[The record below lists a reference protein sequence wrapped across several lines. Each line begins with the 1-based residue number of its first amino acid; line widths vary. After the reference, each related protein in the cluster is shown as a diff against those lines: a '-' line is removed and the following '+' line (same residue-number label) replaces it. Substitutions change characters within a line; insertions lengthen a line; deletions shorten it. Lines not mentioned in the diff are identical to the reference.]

1 MEREN
6 LLIQRAKSGDS
17 SAFRQLVE
25 KNKRKIY
32 GLCFELTGEHESAN
46 DLSQEVFV
54 KAFQNLETFRGE
66 AGFSSWLYR
75 IAVNLH
81 INQTRKKMF
90 SRLFT
95 RETNYFDRKIL
106 EANYSDPER
115 NAEARLIRENIENAL
130 AKLAPRE
137 RAIFVLRH
145 HQDLPLKEIAEIL
158 KIKVGT
164 VKSLLFR
171 AIKKLQK
178 ELSFYKEDFFQE
190 RFDE

>member
-1 MEREN
+1 MEKEK
-6 LLIQRAKSGDS
+6 LLIERAKSGDS

-32 GLCFELTGEHESAN
+32 GVCFELTGEHESAN

-54 KAFQNLETFRGE
+54 KAYQNLDAFRSE
-66 AGFSSWLYR
+66 AKFSSWLYR

-81 INQTRKKMF
+81 INQTRRKLF
-90 SRLFT
+90 SRLLA
-95 RETNYFDRKIL
+95 RENSYFDQQII
-106 EANYSDPER
+106 ETSHFSPEQD
-115 NAEARLIRENIENAL
+115 AEASLIRKNIEKAL

-145 HQDLPLKEIAEIL
+145 YQDLPLKEIAEIL
-158 KIKVGT
+158 EIKVGT

-171 AIKKLQK
+171 SIKKLQQ
-178 ELSFYKEDFFQE
+178 ELSFYKVDFFQE
-190 RFDE
+190 RSDE